1 MIAAMRR
8 LCRVLAPGIL
18 GALLIAPVPAAAD
31 PDCKCRLYNLKL
43 EVGTVTCIKG
53 KLAQCLMFQNTAS
66 WKYLNQTCP
75 VSFNISPWRGPHLT
89 LVQR

>member
-1 MIAAMRR
+1 MRR

-18 GALLIAPVPAAAD
+18 GALLLTPLPAAAD

-53 KLAQCLMFQNTAS
+53 KLAQCLMFQNTPS

-75 VSFNISPWRGPHLT
+75 VSFNISPWRGPHIA